1 MTVGLVPV
9 KGLARAPLSRLAS
22 LLNEEERGRLSLTM
36 LRDVLTVLNS
46 VDKLER
52 LVAVT
57 RDPSAQEI
65 AGCHRARVIEEP
77 VDVVGEGPAVDYG
90 ASVLAGEGVESV
102 LVIPSDLPLI
112 DKSDIE
118 TLLDVDLG
126 SPSVVM
132 APSDDGGTNAL
143 LKRPPDAIPSRF
155 GPDSLPLHIQEAE
168 SRGMP
173 YRVIP
178 LSSFTTDIDSPEDLL
193 RFLDTPGAT
202 LTSSLVE
209 EMGLR
214 ERLTGRGRK
223 AS

>member
-46 VDKLER
+46 VDKLEG

-57 RDPSAQEI
+57 RDPSVREI
-65 AGCHRARVIEEP
+65 AKCHRARIIEEP
-77 VDVVGEGPAVDYG
+77 IDIVGEGPAVDYG
-90 ASVLAGEGVESV
+90 ANILAGEGVEGV

-112 DKSDIE
+112 DRSDIE

-155 GPDSLPLHIQEAE
+155 GTDSLPLHIQEAE
-168 SRGMP
+168 SRGIP

-178 LSSFTTDIDSPEDLL
+178 LFSFTTDIDSPEDLL
-193 RFLDTPGAT
+193 RFLDIPSTT

-209 EMGLR
+209 QMGLKD
-214 ERLTGRGRK
+214 RLTGRGRT